1 MPTETTQFHLPAIHC
16 DGCLNTVRKVVES
29 EGAEYVDGDA
39 AAKTITV
46 RLQTPALTADA
57 LGNALE
63 AIGFPPDAQSSSD
76 HGGA

>member
-29 EGAEYVDGDA
+29 EGAQYVDGDA

-46 RLQTPALTADA
+46 RLETPALTADA
-57 LGNALE
+57 LGKALE
-63 AIGFPPDAQSSSD
+63 AVGFPPDPNTSPD
-76 HGGA
+76 RDGA